1 MHNTEKKNIDVLFIL
16 PPYHFRNGSGLLFPL
31 GIGSIMACLDQRS
44 LSYEYIDCTDIITTL
59 ADNDLMVLK
68 RTLLT
73 KLLEYNPCLIG
84 IGPCVTPGAKGL
96 RVVAECCKQVV
107 GTERIFAGGPFA
119 TLPSQDWFFYEN
131 LGLKYT
137 IKGEGELAVCEA
149 VEALKKGHPLS
160 SCPHVSTY
168 GHTVI
173 NQLENLDD
181 MPFPKRMN
189 PEKNQYSDRR
199 RLNGDGLTAHI
210 VASRGCPYHCI
221 YCVSGNMKEIAFRR
235 RSVANIV
242 AEMKFLQATYG
253 VSDIIFYDDCFFTS
267 AKNVHREIESFCC
280 ELKKEKVNLTWQIEI
295 RPDIL
300 MSITE
305 NELIILEQHGCRQM
319 NIGIE
324 KTNPDGAAVFGKK
337 YDYSQLCDCLSK
349 MHKICK
355 IRTSG
360 TFILGGKA
368 ETEASVYELIQA
380 STKMCLDDANYSPLF
395 VYPDTPLYNDL
406 FSNPKDWLPIAEKN
420 PIGEVI
426 YENDCLSKERLL
438 ELVTEANQAFFFNKP
453 QQETERVNDRFRLE
467 GGGLKANE

>member
-1 MHNTEKKNIDVLFIL
+1 
-16 PPYHFRNGSGLLFPL
+16 
-31 GIGSIMACLDQRS
+31 
-44 LSYEYIDCTDIITTL
+44 
-59 ADNDLMVLK
+59 
-68 RTLLT
+68 
-73 KLLEYNPCLIG
+73 
-84 IGPCVTPGAKGL
+84 
-96 RVVAECCKQVV
+96 
-107 GTERIFAGGPFA
+107 
-119 TLPSQDWFFYEN
+119 
-131 LGLKYT
+131 
-137 IKGEGELAVCEA
+137 
-149 VEALKKGHPLS
+149 
-160 SCPHVSTY
+160 
-168 GHTVI
+168 
-173 NQLENLDD
+173 